1 MRRTATLTLGILIAL
16 WGLAPDALAQRGQKP
31 KAKEPAA
38 GAAVSVTFSDGE
50 RRIIVDYYTRNAYRA
65 RPLPPGIARNL
76 ARGKPLPPGIA
87 KQRLPSGLVA
97 LLPPRSG
104 FEITIFGDRVVLLQA
119 NVVVD
124 VMAGVFR

>member
-1 MRRTATLTLGILIAL
+1 MRRTVTLTLGTLVAL
-16 WGLAPDALAQRGQKP
+16 ASVAPSALAQRGQRP
-31 KAKEPAA
+31 RGNQPAA
-38 GAAVSVTFSDGE
+38 TATVSVTFTAAE
-50 RRIIVDYYTRNAYRA
+50 RRIIVDYYAKNKYRA
-65 RPLPPGIARNL
+65 KALPPGIAKNL

-87 KQRLPSGLVA
+87 KQRIPSGLVT

-124 VMAGVFR
+124 VLVDVF

>member
-1 MRRTATLTLGILIAL
+1 MRRTATLTLGTLIAL
-16 WGLAPDALAQRGQKP
+16 VCFAPSALAQRGQKP
-31 KAKEPAA
+31 KGNQPAA
-38 GAAVSVTFSDGE
+38 TAAVSVTFSDAE
-50 RRIIVDYYTRNAYRA
+50 RKIIVDYYEKNRYQAK
-65 RPLPPGIARNL
+65 PLPPGIARNL

-124 VMAGVFR
+124 VLVDVF